1 MKKIAIC
8 DDNALQRELLA
19 EILQAFYRRSCEK
32 LDIMEYDC
40 GEAVI
45 MDVEEEEWEVDLLF
59 LDIQMPGI
67 NGIETARRLRE
78 LECST
83 KIVFLTATA
92 DYALEGYDVQASGYL
107 VKPVDQRK
115 LCDLLQHIF
124 WKTQRKRI
132 EIKCG
137 RQYRYPCCGDIL
149 YIESTNHRATI
160 YLSDGS
166 SINTIEKLSTLK
178 ERLDDPHFLQ
188 CHQSYLVNMQYI
200 ADIFKNV
207 ILQNGKEIPIS
218 VRRKK
223 ETIETYHRYFTEVME
238 E

>member
-8 DDNALQRELLA
+8 DDNALQRELLT
-19 EILQAFYRRSCEK
+19 EILQSFYRRSCEK

-40 GEAVI
+40 GEALI

-137 RQYRYPCCGDIL
+137 RQYRYPCCGDI
-149 YIESTNHRATI
+149 ISKAPITGRP
-160 YLSDGS
+160 
-166 SINTIEKLSTLK
+166 SIFPTEARS
-178 ERLDDPHFLQ
+178 
-188 CHQSYLVNMQYI
+188 
-200 ADIFKNV
+200 
-207 ILQNGKEIPIS
+207 IPLRSS
-218 VRRKK
+218 VR
-223 ETIETYHRYFTEVME
+223 
-238 E
+238 